1 MNNYEPFSQEN
12 VDDEEDLRQDEIQ
25 SFNLMDGIEPDFDE
39 EDESEKP
46 ANDSTELSVEEILR
60 DFLIPNL
67 PTACNGQTIDSK
79 DSISISDKGK
89 DVDVDSNA
97 DSDLDSVIDV
107 DKLVD
112 EVGDKDTDT
121 EGEKDSEITVVKTKE
136 SPSPTVNP
144 PFNDEQMILA
154 CRYRALGLT
163 ATEATQ
169 LLVCSF
175 SNGESANTIIDISNL
190 ESQIRHEI
198 ARIYEELP
206 FVPKRTDSGLA
217 EFCRQHLS
225 GRVEFCVD
233 KMSFACWNENKWTF
247 DKTDHQISRL
257 VDGLI
262 STIPQ
267 AIDDPNLKGD
277 FERYV
282 GSAGTAP
289 SVVRI
294 LKRRI
299 KQVNSRVFD
308 SKPYLLGV
316 QNGVIDLKTRIFRP
330 HASSDYLTKR
340 ANVIYDASA
349 TCPLFE
355 QFIAEI
361 LCQDSE
367 LIRYVQT
374 FLGYLLIG
382 ANPERAIFILLGN
395 GQNGKSTLVLVV
407 QTILGAYA
415 RSMPRRTLLKS
426 GYIGT
431 GDDLMSMVGYRLLVI
446 SELEETDK
454 LAAGKLKSL
463 TGNDIVSARN
473 LYESYQDITIDGKIV
488 ILTNE
493 KPVVNDKSNGM
504 WDRMHI
510 VPFNHRVEE
519 TEVDKMLDKK
529 LLQESA
535 GILNWMLDGLRMYFE
550 QGLQETTAMK
560 QLKQKYR
567 LDSDPI
573 RYFMDIHYDMSAKE
587 TIRSASVY
595 RHYKS
600 WYKETYNEAIT
611 LHQGRFND
619 EIGRIGYEFKRN
631 PHSVIFATRKGV
643 DEENDDQ
650 II

>member
-1 MNNYEPFSQEN
+1 MSNYDPFGADN
-12 VDDEEDLRQDEIQ
+12 DDDGLEEETDYYREL
-25 SFNLMDGIEPDFDE
+25 DGTDSDME
-39 EDESEKP
+39 ESDDDGSEKP
-46 ANDSTELSVEEILR
+46 ANYSTELSVEEILR
-60 DFLIPNL
+60 DFRIPNL
-67 PTACNGQTIDSK
+67 PAAFNGQTIDSK
-79 DSISISDKGK
+79 DNISISDK
-89 DVDVDSNA
+89 DVDVGVDSNE

-107 DKLVD
+107 DKV
-112 EVGDKDTDT
+112 VYKDK
-121 EGEKDSEITVVKTKE
+121 EEEKDSEITEVKTKV
-136 SPSPTVNP
+136 SQSPTVNP
-144 PFNDEQMILA
+144 PFNNEQLMLGY
-154 CRYRALGLT
+154 RYRALGLT
-163 ATEATQ
+163 ATEATH
-169 LLVCSF
+169 LLVKF
-175 SNGESANTIIDISNL
+175 LTNGESADITIDISKL
-190 ESQIRHEI
+190 ELQVSHEI
-198 ARIYEELP
+198 ARIYKELP
-206 FVPKRTDSGLA
+206 FIPQRTDSGLA

-225 GRVEFCVD
+225 GRVEFCAD

-247 DKTDHQISRL
+247 DKTDHEISRL

-262 STIPQ
+262 LTLPQ

-277 FERYV
+277 FERFV
-282 GSAGTAP
+282 GSAGTAT
-289 SVVRI
+289 SVVRV
-294 LKRRI
+294 LKRRA

-316 QNGVIDLKTRIFRP
+316 QNGVIDLKTRTFRP
-330 HASSDYLTKR
+330 HDASDYLTKR

-361 LCQDSE
+361 LCEDFE

-426 GYIGT
+426 EYTGT

-473 LYESYQDITIDGKIV
+473 LYDTYQDITIDGKIV

-493 KPVVNDKSNGM
+493 KPVVKDKSNGI

-510 VPFNHRVEE
+510 VPFNHRVEKHQK
-519 TEVDKMLDKK
+519 VDLLHEK
-529 LLQESA
+529 LLQEESA
-535 GILNWMLDGLRMYFE
+535 GILNWILDGLRIYFE

-567 LDSDPI
+567 LNSDPI
-573 RYFMDIHYDMSAKE
+573 RYFMDIHYDVSAKE
-587 TIRSASVY
+587 TIRSASLY
-595 RHYKS
+595 KHYKS
-600 WYKETYNEAIT
+600 WYRDTFNEAVS
-611 LHQGRFND
+611 LPQGRFND
-619 EIGRIGYEFKRN
+619 EVGRMGYTFNRDPN
-631 PHSVIFATRKGV
+631 SVFYLTRKRQEEE
-643 DEENDDQ
+643 DETDDPS
-650 II
+650 